1 MKDYKTTRYICNECN
16 WEWETLSA
24 NPEEEVIE
32 ECPSCGS
39 FSTREA
45 VISPEISF
53 IDKDFYSE
61 N

>member
-1 MKDYKTTRYICNECN
+1 MKNYKTTRYICNECN
-16 WEWETLSA
+16 WEWETLSVSFD
-24 NPEEEVIE
+24 EDDTE
-32 ECPSCGS
+32 ECPSCCS

-45 VISPEISF
+45 VISDEMPF